1 MRESRYQFVHVA
13 IYVVIYVAAIA
24 AAVLAM
30 WGAQ

>member
-13 IYVVIYVAAIA
+13 IYVVIYAAAIA

-30 WGAQ
+30 WGT